1 MRIRCL
7 HSEKPAFIK
16 DYFLKRIVFSLLRVA
31 NAKKSYCTESAWD
44 GISFP
49 HRDPCSATCSTC
61 STDSTWA
68 FYLLLSRAGTASLS
82 SSPKDSSLKMGRGW
96 GGDIGWFCSA
106 ALTEGYSILYEV
118 TLRTKSRE
126 RGRRRRR
133 RRGSLLLNT
142 AVLPENHYIYWGP
155 ASQDMDKHCL
165 WMDFFFF
172 FHHTFTLLS
181 SFEERE

>member
-1 MRIRCL
+1 MRKFCQIQLFAAVKWAVPWTMCMRIRCL

-49 HRDPCSATCSTC
+49 HRDPC
-61 STDSTWA
+61 TDSTPA

-96 GGDIGWFCSA
+96 GGDIGWLCSA

-118 TLRTKSRE
+118 TLRNKSRE

-142 AVLPENHYIYWGP
+142 AVLPENHYIY
-155 ASQDMDKHCL
+155 
-165 WMDFFFF
+165 
-172 FHHTFTLLS
+172 
-181 SFEERE
+181 